1 MPPTAHGRPRTGEQ
15 PCANVVGHCLGG
27 CATPT
32 AEAPLTTPRGG
43 LRLQGLTLMRI
54 GETLVPT
61 IGPHA
66 PACPWEQT
74 TETDPGE
81 TARLDVG
88 HIGRARPLLGTGA
101 GCACEQIDTE
111 RPKERPVPIATLG
124 WESSRTRVQPH
135 ICMCCF
141 NCAPSCG
148 TSQGLV
154 NDE

>member
-1 MPPTAHGRPRTGEQ
+1 MQRHLPGSKGVSGADHPMLLQCGMATVYLPNHCTVQCGVATMPTTAHGRRRTGEQ

-32 AEAPLTTPRGG
+32 TETPLTTPRGG

-66 PACPWEQT
+66 PACPWEHT

-81 TARLDVG
+81 SARLDVG

-101 GCACEQIDTE
+101 SCACEQIDTE
-111 RPKERPVPIATLG
+111 
-124 WESSRTRVQPH
+124 
-135 ICMCCF
+135 
-141 NCAPSCG
+141 
-148 TSQGLV
+148 
-154 NDE
+154 